1 MLKITNLTKTYA
13 KCAVKAVDNLSI
25 HAAKG
30 EIYGFIGPNGAG
42 KTTVIKS
49 LCGIISYDF
58 GNIEIAGINLKS
70 NPLEAKKNIGYV
82 SDSHVVYDK
91 LTGKEYVNFMADMYR
106 VPAAERNE
114 RIDKLLELFKMK
126 DSYNS
131 PINSYSHGMKQKIS
145 IMGALIHDPKL
156 WVLDEPM
163 TGLDPASAFELKQL
177 MKEHCAKGNTV
188 FFSTHVLEVAE
199 KICDKIA
206 IINGGV
212 LALEGSMEEIKG
224 KRNDSSLES
233 IFMAVTEG
241 KQSV

>member
-13 KCAVKAVDNLSI
+13 KSSVKAVDNLSI

-49 LCGIISYDF
+49 LCGIISYDS
-58 GNIEIAGINLKS
+58 GNIEIAGIDLKS
-70 NPLEAKKNIGYV
+70 NPLEAKKNVGYV
-82 SDSHVVYDK
+82 SDSYVVYDK

-163 TGLDPASAFELKQL
+163 TGLDPSSAFELKQL

-212 LALEGSMEEIKG
+212 LVLEGNMEEIKS
-224 KRNDSSLES
+224 KRNDASLES